1 MKTTVLDEPH
11 ASARRLRRAGEHPA
25 RLFGLLG
32 ALYFA
37 QGLPFGFFTQ
47 ALPVMLRQLGVS
59 LEGIGLTSLLALPW
73 ALKFLVAPALDRSP
87 SRRRWILLLQLGTAG
102 LLVLASR
109 LDPTALMP
117 MLVVVFL
124 VNTLAA
130 TQDIATDAIAVD
142 EVSRARRGL
151 ANGLQV
157 GAYRVGMIVGG
168 GALLLAFDTLQ
179 WSGVFLVMAA
189 ATLLTTLPVA
199 RWKEPQRQPLAGVA
213 SLRDFFT
220 RPDAVPLLLLLFI
233 FKFGEAFGVAM
244 LKPRLVDLGASLGDV
259 GLLVGTVGFLA
270 GLVGAVTGGLLVNVV
285 GRQRALVG
293 FGLTQAL
300 AVLAYVAVGKDT
312 TFAGL
317 AVVVGFEHF
326 AGGLATAALFTCI
339 MDWSREG
346 RAATDSTVQASTVV
360 IATGIASAL
369 SGVSAS
375 ALGYRAH
382 FELAAVLAMLAAL
395 SAGVLFRRITQKE
408 RPCSPAA
415 LPSTPE
421 PSTL

>member
-1 MKTTVLDEPH
+1 MMKQ
-11 ASARRLRRAGEHPA
+11 A

-87 SRRRWILLLQLGTAG
+87 SRRRWLLALQLATAG

-109 LDPTALMP
+109 LDPTALVP
-117 MLVVVFL
+117 ILVVVFL

-142 EVSRARRGL
+142 EVPRAHRGL

-157 GAYRVGMIVGG
+157 GAYRVGMILGG
-168 GALLLAFDTLQ
+168 GALLLTFDLLQ

-199 RWKEPQRQPLAGVA
+199 RWKEPARQPVEGVA
-213 SLRDFFT
+213 SLKDFFT
-220 RPDAVPLLLLLFI
+220 RADAAPLLLLLFV
-233 FKFGEAFGVAM
+233 FKFGEAFGVTM
-244 LKPRLVDLGASLGDV
+244 LKPRLVDLGLSLADV

-293 FGLTQAL
+293 FGFTQAV
-300 AVLAYVAVGKDT
+300 AVLAYVAVDRET
-312 TFAGL
+312 SFSGL
-317 AVVVGFEHF
+317 AVLVGFEHF

-339 MDWSREG
+339 MDWSRAG
-346 RAATDSTVQASTVV
+346 HAATDSTVQASTVV
-360 IATGIASAL
+360 IATGIASAS
-369 SGVSAS
+369 SGVSA
-375 ALGYRAH
+375 AVLGYRTH
-382 FELAAVLAMLAAL
+382 FELAAALAMLAAV
-395 SAGVLFRRITQKE
+395 SAGALFRRITQKE

-421 PSTL
+421 PSTP

>member
-1 MKTTVLDEPH
+1 MK
-11 ASARRLRRAGEHPA
+11 PA

-73 ALKFLVAPALDRSP
+73 ALKFLVAPALDRSA
-87 SRRRWILLLQLGTAG
+87 SRRRWLLAVQLTTAG

-109 LDPTALMP
+109 LDPTALLP

-142 EVSRARRGL
+142 EVARARRGL

-168 GALLLAFDTLQ
+168 GALLLAFDVLQ

-199 RWKEPQRQPLAGVA
+199 RWKEPRRQPLGGVA

-220 RPDAVPLLLLLFI
+220 RPDAAPLLLLLFV

-375 ALGYRAH
+375 VLGYRTH

-415 LPSTPE
+415 LPSTPV
-421 PSTL
+421 PSTR